1 MNSQRRARRGYA
13 PVNILA
19 PRGAGAYLGN
29 LTESPLPWLGNSRKK
44 LFDIIGFDLTCL
56 KS

>member
-44 LFDIIGFDLTCL
+44 LFDIIGFDLTCV